1 MSTKIKQNQP
11 VNPSI
16 DLASKYKQSLQ
27 KSVDNSNAEVL
38 NYIFKPRDKVFVDT
52 FSDQTYESL
61 KWFTILSILN
71 RFFYTDE
78 NTCITYISNIVAD
91 KDEKIVFSFKKRSC
105 DVFGKLE
112 HDFAELDKLSFGQ
125 KGLNRKI
132 ILVWIYKWKL
142 MKIEAPVTSE
152 RWILAYLQ
160 EANNENTA
168 DMSSTEKKYKE
179 GMSTSIIA
187 LEKSQNQIYLDQDS
201 ETKYFKTLDDNIKT
215 LNNGLISWNIPSDS
229 AQYIE
234 SGLLISETIASQSM
248 QQNLETFNGQIP
260 VFPEQTS
267 LSDLTPNFDFSADY
281 PDSL

>member
-1 MSTKIKQNQP
+1 
-11 VNPSI
+11 
-16 DLASKYKQSLQ
+16 
-27 KSVDNSNAEVL
+27 
-38 NYIFKPRDKVFVDT
+38 
-52 FSDQTYESL
+52 
-61 KWFTILSILN
+61 
-71 RFFYTDE
+71 
-78 NTCITYISNIVAD
+78 
-91 KDEKIVFSFKKRSC
+91 
-105 DVFGKLE
+105 
-112 HDFAELDKLSFGQ
+112 
-125 KGLNRKI
+125 
-132 ILVWIYKWKL
+132 

-234 SGLLISETIASQSM
+234 SGLLISKTIESQSM